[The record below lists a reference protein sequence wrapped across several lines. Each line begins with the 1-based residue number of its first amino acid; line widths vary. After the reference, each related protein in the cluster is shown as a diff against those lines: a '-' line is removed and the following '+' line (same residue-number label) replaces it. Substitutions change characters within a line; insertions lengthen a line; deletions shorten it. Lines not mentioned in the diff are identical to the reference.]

1 MENDEALG
9 AARACWKADMVNVRG
24 ASEEVEEGSLVEA

>member
-9 AARACWKADMVNVRG
+9 AARACWKADMVIARG
-24 ASEEVEEGSLVEA
+24 VGEEVEEGSLVEA